1 MALVHAIWQDYPE
14 IEAALVEVKEIIH
27 QELAISSPTIREIIR
42 DYIDASGKYI
52 RAGLCIMFAKLN
64 YGNIPREILY
74 SAAAVEVLHLATL
87 IHDDVIDE
95 ADSRRGVEALHKQQ
109 SNRIAIYAGDYLL
122 AYSARLLKEAHKLYE
137 NTTMDDWVIERI
149 LDGEISQLQNQY
161 EQSISIY
168 QYLRQIRGKTA
179 MLFAL
184 SVFSG
189 STHPDLSHF
198 KRRQAFYVGLEI
210 GMAFQ
215 LSDDLIDYQIDQE
228 ASGKPQ
234 LQDVQNGVYTAP
246 LILAMQEDSFNKEL
260 IYPRGH
266 QWTEDELE
274 ALVKEMVKYN
284 VFARTS
290 DLVDSYL
297 KKSFKKLDKLSSHKS
312 KNDIKQLVNTV
323 MKRDF

>member
-1 MALVHAIWQDYPE
+1 MVHAIWQDYPE
-14 IEAALVEVKEIIH
+14 IEAALREVKEIIH
-27 QELAISSPTIREIIR
+27 QELAISSPSIRDIIR

-64 YGNIPREILY
+64 YGSIPREILY
-74 SAAAVEVLHLATL
+74 SAAAIEMLHLATL

-95 ADSRRGVEALHKQQ
+95 ADSRRGVKAIHKQH

-122 AYSARLLKEAHKLYE
+122 AYSARLFKEAHKLYE
-137 NTTMDDWVIERI
+137 STSMDDWVIERI
-149 LDGEISQLQNQY
+149 LDGEISQLENQF

-189 STHPDLSHF
+189 STRPELNRF
-198 KRRQAFYVGLEI
+198 KSRQAFYIGLEI

-215 LSDDLIDYQIDQE
+215 LSDDLIDYQIDQR

-234 LQDVQNGVYTAP
+234 LQDVQNGIYTAP
-246 LILAMQEDSFNKEL
+246 LILAMEEETFNKQL
-260 IYPRGH
+260 IHSRGH
-266 QWTEDELE
+266 KWTENELT
-274 ALVKEMVKYN
+274 ALVNEMEKFN
-284 VFARTS
+284 VFNRTNE
-290 DLVDSYL
+290 LVDSYL
-297 KKSFKKLDKLSSHKS
+297 KKSLKKLDKLSSQQS
-312 KNDIKQLVNTV
+312 KDEIRQLLNVV
-323 MKRDF
+323 MKRNF

>member
-1 MALVHAIWQDYPE
+1 MVHAIWQDYPE
-14 IEAALVEVKEIIH
+14 IEAALREVKEIIH
-27 QELAISSPTIREIIR
+27 QELAISSPSIRDIIR

-64 YGNIPREILY
+64 YGSIPREILY
-74 SAAAVEVLHLATL
+74 SAAAIEMLHLATL

-95 ADSRRGVEALHKQQ
+95 ADSRRGVKAIHKQH

-122 AYSARLLKEAHKLYE
+122 AYSARLFKEAHKLYE
-137 NTTMDDWVIERI
+137 STSMDDWVIERI
-149 LDGEISQLQNQY
+149 LDGEISQLENQF

-189 STHPDLSHF
+189 STRPELNRF
-198 KRRQAFYVGLEI
+198 KSRQAFYIGLEI

-215 LSDDLIDYQIDQE
+215 LSDDLIDYQIDQR

-234 LQDVQNGVYTAP
+234 LQDVQNGIYTAP
-246 LILAMQEDSFNKEL
+246 LILAMQEETFNKQL
-260 IYPRGH
+260 IHSRGH
-266 QWTEDELE
+266 KWTENELT
-274 ALVKEMVKYN
+274 ALVNEMEKFN
-284 VFARTS
+284 VFNRTNE
-290 DLVDSYL
+290 LVDSYL
-297 KKSFKKLDKLSSHKS
+297 KKSLKKLDKLSSQQS
-312 KNDIKQLVNTV
+312 KDEIRQLLNAV
-323 MKRDF
+323 MKRNF

>member
-1 MALVHAIWQDYPE
+1 MVHAIWQDYPE
-14 IEAALVEVKEIIH
+14 IEAALREVKEIIH
-27 QELAISSPTIREIIR
+27 QELAISSPSIRDIIR

-64 YGNIPREILY
+64 YGSIPREILY
-74 SAAAVEVLHLATL
+74 SAAAIEMLHLATL

-95 ADSRRGVEALHKQQ
+95 ADSRRGVKAIHKQH

-122 AYSARLLKEAHKLYE
+122 AYSARLFKEAHKLYE
-137 NTTMDDWVIERI
+137 STSMDDWVIERI
-149 LDGEISQLQNQY
+149 LDGEISQLENQF

-189 STHPDLSHF
+189 STRPELNRF
-198 KRRQAFYVGLEI
+198 KSRQAFYIGLEI

-215 LSDDLIDYQIDQE
+215 LSDDLIDYQIDQR

-234 LQDVQNGVYTAP
+234 LQDVQNGIYTAP
-246 LILAMQEDSFNKEL
+246 LILAMEEETFNKQL
-260 IYPRGH
+260 IHSRGH
-266 QWTEDELE
+266 KWTENELT
-274 ALVKEMVKYN
+274 ALVNEMEKFN
-284 VFARTS
+284 VFNRTNE
-290 DLVDSYL
+290 LVDSYL
-297 KKSFKKLDKLSSHKS
+297 KKSLKKLDKLSSQQS
-312 KNDIKQLVNTV
+312 KDEIRQLLNAV
-323 MKRDF
+323 MKRNF

>member
-1 MALVHAIWQDYPE
+1 MVHAIWQDYPE
-14 IEAALVEVKEIIH
+14 IEAALREVKEIIH
-27 QELAISSPTIREIIR
+27 QELAISSPSIRDIIR

-64 YGNIPREILY
+64 YGSVPREILY
-74 SAAAVEVLHLATL
+74 SAAAIEMLHLATL

-95 ADSRRGVEALHKQQ
+95 ADSRRGVKAIHKQH

-122 AYSARLLKEAHKLYE
+122 AYSARLFKEAHKLYE
-137 NTTMDDWVIERI
+137 STSMDDWVIERI
-149 LDGEISQLQNQY
+149 LDGEISQLENQF

-189 STHPDLSHF
+189 STRPELNRF
-198 KRRQAFYVGLEI
+198 KSRQAFYIGLEI

-215 LSDDLIDYQIDQE
+215 LSDDLIDYQIDQR

-234 LQDVQNGVYTAP
+234 LQDVQNGIYTAP
-246 LILAMQEDSFNKEL
+246 LILAMEEETFNKQL
-260 IYPRGH
+260 IHSRGH
-266 QWTEDELE
+266 KWTENELT
-274 ALVKEMVKYN
+274 ALVNEMEKFN
-284 VFARTS
+284 VFNRTNE
-290 DLVDSYL
+290 LVDSYL
-297 KKSFKKLDKLSSHKS
+297 KKSLKKLDKLSSQQS
-312 KNDIKQLVNTV
+312 KDEIRQLLNVV
-323 MKRDF
+323 MKRNF